1 MNTIFKRNGLAAILI
16 ISLMVQI
23 LPEALFLRPP
33 SFLSLFS
40 QSSLIPL
47 MVSPASAQSV
57 GPADTCNCTID
68 TTSYGHLSKNISGI
82 TIAKVK
88 LVKNESL
95 DSQSEGHLTWKAI
108 KPMQL
113 MGILTNGYFLGN
125 FSSGTSSTVALNTLN
140 IKPNDSIGIQIGGGT
155 NPTAAKAEIIKA
167 NVDANGTFAD
177 IKTIGKTVSSSLA
190 SHIKKTKSALNNNK
204 LLVGLDHHPSYYLL
218 LVTLTYGDG
227 VKSAS
232 TIANSGPKTN
242 HLVAIY
248 QTVLRVS

>member
-16 ISLMVQI
+16 VSLMVHI
-23 LPEALFLRPP
+23 IPEALYLKPP
-33 SFLSLFS
+33 SLLSLLS
-40 QSSLIPL
+40 QSPLIPL
-47 MVSPASAQSV
+47 MVSPASAQRV

-82 TIAKVK
+82 TIPKVK
-88 LVKNESL
+88 LVKNESM

-140 IKPNDSIGIQIGGGT
+140 VKPNDTIGIQIGGGT

-167 NVDANGTFAD
+167 NVNANGTFED

-190 SHIKKTKSALNNNK
+190 SHVKKIKSALNNNK
-204 LLVGLDHHPSYYLL
+204 LLVGLDPHPSYYLL
-218 LVTLTYGDG
+218 LVALTYGDG
-227 VKSAS
+227 IKSAS
-232 TIANSGPKTN
+232 TIASSGPKTN